1 MVMKPVMVLSCHAW
15 PQREI
20 TGAAMRISARFC
32 PFRHI
37 RRAGP
42 CILMTEPLSST
53 RLVHLNSACLGL
65 AFLLVG
71 LPICAMADPA
81 GLWVAGGGGAKNDK
95 TRAVTFDREGNVFLA
110 GETTDNGVFGE
121 LKREGLGGM
130 DFFLAKVSKDGRF
143 LWVRSLGG
151 SLVDRGYGVA
161 TDSAGNAYVTGHF
174 QSIDAT
180 WKGGSLANQGD
191 YDVFVAKYSPQ
202 GEPLW
207 IRTAGGKGYDYGHG
221 VAVDSA
227 GDVIVT
233 GAVAGEAQFDG
244 TTVNAGSS
252 TRPIFCA
259 KYSKEGEL
267 RWVKTTIGRFSGSGH
282 GVAVDASDA
291 IYIGGSGGGQ
301 GSLGGKPLEITGG
314 QAGVVLKL
322 TPQGDA
328 VWTAAIA
335 GQPSAGFHEITV
347 DGTGRVWCAGMFKGS
362 LKLASGEVA
371 STGDK
376 DSDGFLAH
384 FSPDGV
390 FQWARVVQGPA
401 TDYCLGV
408 ATDGSGRS
416 FVTGEFSAKAAFAGR
431 SLESLGA
438 TDIFT
443 AALTAAGDV
452 EWLLPSGGAKGDNAY
467 TMAWHPSGRLVIA
480 GACVA
485 PADFG
490 GKPMASPGGA
500 EAYGAVLVP
509 AR

>member
-1 MVMKPVMVLSCHAW
+1 
-15 PQREI
+15 
-20 TGAAMRISARFC
+20 MRNSARFC
-32 PFRHI
+32 LVRLI
-37 RRAGP
+37 CGAGQ
-42 CILMTEPLSST
+42 CILMSELPSSPRPAHLSCA
-53 RLVHLNSACLGL
+53 RLGL
-65 AFLLVG
+65 ALLLAS
-71 LPICAMADPA
+71 LPMTAMADPA
-81 GLWVAGGGGAKNDK
+81 GLWVAGGGGDKNDK

-110 GETTDNGVFGE
+110 GETTDSGVFGE

-174 QSIDAT
+174 QSVDAT
-180 WKGGSLANQGD
+180 WQGGVLANKGD

-221 VAVDSA
+221 VVVDSA
-227 GDVIVT
+227 GDVVVT

-244 TTVNAGSS
+244 TTVNAGSTS
-252 TRPIFCA
+252 RPIFCA
-259 KYSKEGEL
+259 KYSKEGDL
-267 RWVKTTIGRFSGSGH
+267 RWVKTTAGSFSGSGH
-282 GVAVDASDA
+282 GVAVDATNA
-291 IYIGGSGGGQ
+291 IYIGGSGGGK

-328 VWTAAIA
+328 VWTAAIV
-335 GQPSAGFHEITV
+335 GQPSAGFHEIAV
-347 DGTGRVWCAGMFKGS
+347 DGTGRVWCAGMYKGS
-362 LKLASGEVA
+362 LKLASGEVS

-376 DSDGFLAH
+376 DNDGFLAH

-408 ATDGSGRS
+408 ATDGAGRS
-416 FVTGEFSAKAAFAGR
+416 FVTGEFSAKATFAGR

-443 AALTAAGDV
+443 AALTEAGEV

-485 PADFG
+485 PADFV
-490 GKPMASPGGA
+490 GKPMSSPGGA